1 MGFDL
6 SVPTPNGPRQI
17 PLVNGD
23 ILFVLGANGT
33 GKSSL
38 MQRLYAEHAD
48 VARRLTAHRQSW
60 FRSGHLTLTSQNKRS
75 LEQSIRQEDVQP
87 QSRWLEGH
95 ASDRPAVAIFNLV
108 QKQNAQN
115 REWIARLLEGNKAVV
130 EQLVQQYNDPLAALS
145 RILHHSNL
153 PITISV
159 HEDEELVATKGN
171 LPPYSIAEL
180 SDGERNVLI
189 IVAEV
194 LTAPPNTLIL
204 IDEPERHLHRSIVSP
219 LFRELLSER
228 PDCTYV
234 LSTHDPALAL
244 DTASAKVLLVRNCH
258 YTGQTVAHWDVD
270 FVEMPNR
277 DTIDDDL
284 LHSIVGARRDIL
296 FVEGDR
302 TSLDNALYSV
312 ILPNVSVIPRGSCK
326 EVEQA
331 VRIIRDAGD
340 LHWLNAFGLIDR
352 DGRGDADIA
361 RLQSENIFA
370 IDGTSVESL
379 YYDPWIQK
387 RLADK
392 THGTEESRARREQAQ
407 IEAIRAFRASADNLV
422 RRAAEQRLRS
432 QVMSE
437 MPNRKTA
444 SLDKPIE
451 IKIDGAAVVG
461 KERQRLN
468 DAIAHADVQT
478 LIQRYPAR
486 ETPALDAIA
495 RALGFEKRKA
505 YESAVLQLLKEDADA
520 LKHVH
525 QRLGDL
531 PEALGIPIAKDSVSD
546 GPDSANGSLV

>member
-1 MGFDL
+1 MRFNL
-6 SVPTPNGPRQI
+6 LIPTPRDPVPV
-17 PLVNGD
+17 PLESGD

-38 MQRLYAEHAD
+38 MQRLYAEHAA
-48 VARRLTAHRQSW
+48 VARRITAHRQSW
-60 FRSGHLTLTSQNKRS
+60 FESGRLTLTSQNKRNI
-75 LEQSIRQEDVQP
+75 EESIRQQDVQP
-87 QSRWLEGH
+87 RSRWLDDY
-95 ASDRPAVAIFNLV
+95 APNRSAVAIFNLV

-115 REWIARLLEGNKAVV
+115 REIIARLLEGNGDGAV
-130 EQLVQQYNDPLAALS
+130 QLAKQYNDPLAVLS
-145 RILHHSNL
+145 RILQHSNL
-153 PITISV
+153 PITVSLR
-159 HEDEELVATKGN
+159 EDEELVATKEN
-171 LPPYSIAEL
+171 LSPYSIAEL

-228 PDCTYV
+228 PDCTYI

-370 IDGTSVESL
+370 IDGNSVESL
-379 YYDPWIQK
+379 YYDPWIQE

-392 THGTEESRARREQAQ
+392 THGTEGSQTRLEQAQ
-407 IEAIRAFRASADNLV
+407 DEVIKAFRASVDNLV
-422 RRAAEQRLRS
+422 SRSAERRLRS
-432 QVMSE
+432 RVLSE

-444 SLDKPIE
+444 PLDKPIE

-461 KERQRLN
+461 EERQRLN
-468 DAIAHADVQT
+468 DAIEHADVPT

-495 RALGFEKRKA
+495 RALGFERRKA

-520 LKHVH
+520 LKHVR
-525 QRLGDL
+525 QRLGGL
-531 PEALGIPIAKDSVSD
+531 PEALGIRNATNPAPSSD
-546 GPDSANGSLV
+546 GG

>member
-1 MGFDL
+1 MSFNL
-6 SVPTPNGPRQI
+6 LIPTPRDPVPV
-17 PLVNGD
+17 PLGSGD

-38 MQRLYAEHAD
+38 VQRLYAEHVD

-60 FRSGHLTLTSQNKRS
+60 LQSGRLTLTSQNKRN
-75 LEQSIRQEDVQP
+75 LEQNIRQEDVRP
-87 QSRWLEGH
+87 QSRWANAY
-95 ASDRPAVAIFNLV
+95 ASDRSAVAIFNLV
-108 QKQNAQN
+108 EKQNAQN
-115 REWIARLLEGNKAVV
+115 REIVARVRDGDDNGAA
-130 EQLVQQYNDPLAALS
+130 QLAQQYDDPLVTLS

-153 PITISV
+153 PITVSLR
-159 HEDEELVATKGN
+159 EDEELVATKEN

-189 IVAEV
+189 LVAEV

-228 PDCTYV
+228 PDCAYV

-244 DTASAKVLLVRNCH
+244 DVASAKVLLVRNCH
-258 YTGQTVAHWDVD
+258 YEGQAVAHWDVD
-270 FVEMPNR
+270 LVDMSSR

-284 LHSIVGARRDIL
+284 LHSIVGARRDVL

-326 EVEQA
+326 EVEHA

-370 IDGTSVESL
+370 IDGNSVESL
-379 YYDPWIQK
+379 YYDPWLQK

-392 THGTEESRARREQAQ
+392 THGTEGSQTRLEQAQ
-407 IEAIRAFRASADNLV
+407 DEVVRAFRASVDNLV
-422 RRAAEQRLRS
+422 SRSAERRLRS
-432 QVMSE
+432 RVMSE

-461 KERQRLN
+461 EERQRLN
-468 DAIAHADVQT
+468 DAIAHADLQT

-525 QRLGDL
+525 QRLGGL
-531 PEALGIPIAKDSVSD
+531 PEALGIRIAKDSVSD